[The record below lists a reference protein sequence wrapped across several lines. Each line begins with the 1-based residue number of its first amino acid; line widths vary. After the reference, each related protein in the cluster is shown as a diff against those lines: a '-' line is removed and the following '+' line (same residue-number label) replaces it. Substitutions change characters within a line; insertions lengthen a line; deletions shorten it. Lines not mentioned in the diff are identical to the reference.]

1 MLSTQMRLRVEF
13 ICSRIAQNATVE
25 LSDMSWIQ
33 KLAQRNPTVDN
44 KLRSARSI
52 AINGTPSPDSMDGF
66 CLDLGITEPDPSD
79 HLVGPQ
85 DPVTL
90 AEWFSTKRRWFR
102 GQAD

>member
-13 ICSRIAQNATVE
+13 ICSRIAQNAAVE

-33 KLAQRNPTVDN
+33 KLAQRNPTVD
-44 KLRSARSI
+44 KQLRSARHV
-52 AINGTPSPDSMDGF
+52 AIQGTPDPESMDGF
-66 CLDLGITEPDPSD
+66 CHALGITEPDPQD
-79 HLVGPQ
+79 HLTGAQ

-90 AEWFSTKRRWFR
+90 AEWFSSKRRWFR